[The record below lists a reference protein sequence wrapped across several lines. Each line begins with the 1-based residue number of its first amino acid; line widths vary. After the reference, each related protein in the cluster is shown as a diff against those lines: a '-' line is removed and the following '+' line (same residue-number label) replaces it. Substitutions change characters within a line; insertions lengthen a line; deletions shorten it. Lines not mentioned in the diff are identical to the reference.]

1 MNKRCCFILLALT
14 RDSLRMA
21 SSSVSQDDIDNDYEK
36 NSRRSRIRTARARQI
51 NPSGSR
57 TDNNALPHDEAEE
70 KALDVPAGAL
80 HEEEEPVC
88 DRQAENTEGPPQRG
102 AEMGGADDTSPKP
115 MCRAKDKRSL
125 PPSKMHHG
133 NKGTITHFQ
142 LTKVGNNYPATL
154 YCLSLNSIQFQKSQM
169 VFVQVLRSLRTQH
182 FFHKQ
187 SDLWLVTIAQL

>member
-1 MNKRCCFILLALT
+1 
-14 RDSLRMA
+14 MA

-57 TDNNALPHDEAEE
+57 ADNNALPHDEAEE

-102 AEMGGADDTSPKP
+102 AEMGGTDDTSPKP

-154 YCLSLNSIQFQKSQM
+154 YCLSLNSIQFQKSEM
-169 VFVQVLRSLRTQH
+169 VFVFS
-182 FFHKQ
+182 FKF
-187 SDLWLVTIAQL
+187 

>member
-1 MNKRCCFILLALT
+1 MHWGPTSSLKSIFANKKTAIREAALFLSDLT

-57 TDNNALPHDEAEE
+57 ADNNALPHDEAEE

-115 MCRAKDKRSL
+115 MCRAKDKRAL

-133 NKGTITHFQ
+133 NKGTFAHFQ
-142 LTKVGNNYPATL
+142 LTKVGNNYPAIL
-154 YCLSLNSIQFQKSQM
+154 YCLSL
-169 VFVQVLRSLRTQH
+169 
-182 FFHKQ
+182 
-187 SDLWLVTIAQL
+187 

>member
-1 MNKRCCFILLALT
+1 MHWGPANSLKSIFANKKTIRGAADLT

-57 TDNNALPHDEAEE
+57 ADNNALPHDEAEE
-70 KALDVPAGAL
+70 KALDIPASAL

-115 MCRAKDKRSL
+115 MCRAKDKRAL

-142 LTKVGNNYPATL
+142 LTKVGNNYPTTL
-154 YCLSLNSIQFQKSQM
+154 YCLS
-169 VFVQVLRSLRTQH
+169 
-182 FFHKQ
+182 
-187 SDLWLVTIAQL
+187 